1 MVLFSGFSNNKS
13 LEEREL
19 LQKLNKIEEK
29 IDFNY
34 NVLNKHLVR
43 MMAYGVKVK
52 EGYVDGIRQ
61 AVECT
66 DKNKGNMSKKSNHLL
81 ELVMFDIAYVISN
94 CDYEYSSD
102 EKKYLNIILNRYDE
116 DDRELLK
123 LRTQFLDSILE
134 KGIDEVK
141 SFVTNLS
148 KSLKNK
154 IDDDMKD
161 AYLALFKEVI
171 MLDENVHNNEKVLYQ
186 MLCEQW
192 GRQSGL

>member
-1 MVLFSGFSNNKS
+1 
-13 LEEREL
+13 
-19 LQKLNKIEEK
+19 
-29 IDFNY
+29 
-34 NVLNKHLVR
+34 
-43 MMAYGVKVK
+43 
-52 EGYVDGIRQ
+52 
-61 AVECT
+61 
-66 DKNKGNMSKKSNHLL
+66 MSEKSNHLL

-102 EKKYLNIILNRYDE
+102 EKKYLDIILDRYD
-116 DDRELLK
+116 DDDKELLK

-171 MLDENVHNNEKVLYQ
+171 MLDKNVHDNERALYQ
-186 MLCEQW
+186 LLCDQW
-192 GRQSGL
+192 GRESGL

>member
-1 MVLFSGFSNNKS
+1 
-13 LEEREL
+13 
-19 LQKLNKIEEK
+19 
-29 IDFNY
+29 
-34 NVLNKHLVR
+34 
-43 MMAYGVKVK
+43 
-52 EGYVDGIRQ
+52 
-61 AVECT
+61 
-66 DKNKGNMSKKSNHLL
+66 MSEKSNHLL

-102 EKKYLNIILNRYDE
+102 EKKYLDIILNRYD
-116 DDRELLK
+116 DDDKELLK

-141 SFVTNLS
+141 NFVTNLS

-171 MLDENVHNNEKVLYQ
+171 MLDKNVHDNERVLYQ
-186 MLCEQW
+186 LLCDQW
-192 GRQSGL
+192 DRESGL

>member
-1 MVLFSGFSNNKS
+1 
-13 LEEREL
+13 
-19 LQKLNKIEEK
+19 
-29 IDFNY
+29 
-34 NVLNKHLVR
+34 
-43 MMAYGVKVK
+43 
-52 EGYVDGIRQ
+52 
-61 AVECT
+61 
-66 DKNKGNMSKKSNHLL
+66 MSEKSNHLL

-102 EKKYLNIILNRYDE
+102 EKKYLDIILDRYD
-116 DDRELLK
+116 DDDKELLK

-171 MLDENVHNNEKVLYQ
+171 MLDENVHDNERVLYQ
-186 MLCEQW
+186 LLCDQW
-192 GRQSGL
+192 GHESGL

>member
-1 MVLFSGFSNNKS
+1 
-13 LEEREL
+13 
-19 LQKLNKIEEK
+19 
-29 IDFNY
+29 
-34 NVLNKHLVR
+34 
-43 MMAYGVKVK
+43 
-52 EGYVDGIRQ
+52 
-61 AVECT
+61 
-66 DKNKGNMSKKSNHLL
+66 MSEKSNHLL

-102 EKKYLNIILNRYDE
+102 EKKYLDIILDRYD
-116 DDRELLK
+116 DDDKELLK

-171 MLDENVHNNEKVLYQ
+171 MLDENVHDNERVLYQ
-186 MLCEQW
+186 LLCDQW
-192 GRQSGL
+192 DRQSGL

>member
-1 MVLFSGFSNNKS
+1 
-13 LEEREL
+13 
-19 LQKLNKIEEK
+19 
-29 IDFNY
+29 
-34 NVLNKHLVR
+34 
-43 MMAYGVKVK
+43 
-52 EGYVDGIRQ
+52 
-61 AVECT
+61 
-66 DKNKGNMSKKSNHLL
+66 MSEKSNHLL

-102 EKKYLNIILNRYDE
+102 EKKYLDIILDRYD
-116 DDRELLK
+116 DDDKELLK

-154 IDDDMKD
+154 IDTDMKD

-171 MLDENVHNNEKVLYQ
+171 MLDENVHDNERILYQ
-186 MLCEQW
+186 LLCDQW
-192 GRQSGL
+192 GRESGL

>member
-1 MVLFSGFSNNKS
+1 
-13 LEEREL
+13 
-19 LQKLNKIEEK
+19 
-29 IDFNY
+29 
-34 NVLNKHLVR
+34 
-43 MMAYGVKVK
+43 
-52 EGYVDGIRQ
+52 
-61 AVECT
+61 
-66 DKNKGNMSKKSNHLL
+66 MSEKSNHLL

-102 EKKYLNIILNRYDE
+102 EKKYLNIILDRYDE
-116 DDRELLK
+116 DDKELLK

-171 MLDENVHNNEKVLYQ
+171 MLDENVHDNERILYQ
-186 MLCEQW
+186 LLCDQW
-192 GRQSGL
+192 GRESGL

>member
-1 MVLFSGFSNNKS
+1 
-13 LEEREL
+13 
-19 LQKLNKIEEK
+19 
-29 IDFNY
+29 
-34 NVLNKHLVR
+34 
-43 MMAYGVKVK
+43 
-52 EGYVDGIRQ
+52 
-61 AVECT
+61 
-66 DKNKGNMSKKSNHLL
+66 MSEKSNHLL

-102 EKKYLNIILNRYDE
+102 EKKYLDIILDRYD
-116 DDRELLK
+116 DDDKELLK

-171 MLDENVHNNEKVLYQ
+171 MLDENVHDNERILYQ
-186 MLCEQW
+186 LLCEQW
-192 GRQSGL
+192 GRESGL

>member
-1 MVLFSGFSNNKS
+1 
-13 LEEREL
+13 
-19 LQKLNKIEEK
+19 
-29 IDFNY
+29 
-34 NVLNKHLVR
+34 
-43 MMAYGVKVK
+43 
-52 EGYVDGIRQ
+52 
-61 AVECT
+61 
-66 DKNKGNMSKKSNHLL
+66 MSEKSNHLL

-102 EKKYLNIILNRYDE
+102 EKKYLDIILDRYDE
-116 DDRELLK
+116 DDKELLK

-171 MLDENVHNNEKVLYQ
+171 MLDESVHDNERVLYQ
-186 MLCEQW
+186 LLCDQW
-192 GRQSGL
+192 GRESGL

>member
-1 MVLFSGFSNNKS
+1 
-13 LEEREL
+13 
-19 LQKLNKIEEK
+19 
-29 IDFNY
+29 
-34 NVLNKHLVR
+34 
-43 MMAYGVKVK
+43 
-52 EGYVDGIRQ
+52 
-61 AVECT
+61 
-66 DKNKGNMSKKSNHLL
+66 MSEKSNHLL

-102 EKKYLNIILNRYDE
+102 ERKYLDIILDRYD
-116 DDRELLK
+116 DDDKELLK

-171 MLDENVHNNEKVLYQ
+171 MLDENVHDNERVLYQ
-186 MLCEQW
+186 LLCDQW
-192 GRQSGL
+192 RRESGL

>member
-1 MVLFSGFSNNKS
+1 
-13 LEEREL
+13 
-19 LQKLNKIEEK
+19 
-29 IDFNY
+29 
-34 NVLNKHLVR
+34 
-43 MMAYGVKVK
+43 MA
-52 EGYVDGIRQ
+52 E
-61 AVECT
+61 
-66 DKNKGNMSKKSNHLL
+66 KSNHLL

-102 EKKYLNIILNRYDE
+102 ERKYLDIILDRYD
-116 DDRELLK
+116 DDDKELLK

-171 MLDENVHNNEKVLYQ
+171 MLDENVHDNERVLYQ
-186 MLCEQW
+186 LLCDQW
-192 GRQSGL
+192 GRESGL